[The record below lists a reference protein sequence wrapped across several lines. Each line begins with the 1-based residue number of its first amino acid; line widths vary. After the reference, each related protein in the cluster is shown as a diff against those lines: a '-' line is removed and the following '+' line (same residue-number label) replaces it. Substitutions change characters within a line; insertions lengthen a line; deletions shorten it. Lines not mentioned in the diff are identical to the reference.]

1 VPDYKEVTHERLW
14 LREPGTD
21 KLRKRA
27 AGRLKHLTALGWR
40 ETERWPG
47 DRYVTVRLERTGVS
61 PWIGKP
67 IRRRQADEPPR
78 REGRGRG
85 GFGQGGGRGGPGA
98 PRQGGPGAPR
108 QGGPGAPRQGR

>member
-1 VPDYKEVTHERLW
+1 MPEYKEVTHERLW
-14 LREPGTD
+14 LKEPGTD

-27 AGRLKHLTALGWR
+27 SGRLKHLTALGWR

-47 DRYVTVRLERTGVS
+47 DRYITVRMERTGVS

-85 GFGQGGGRGGPGA
+85 GFGQGGGPGGRGGPGG
-98 PRQGGPGAPR
+98 PRPGGR
-108 QGGPGAPRQGR
+108 